1 MRIDQSGNIYVNDP
15 PGNNY
20 ETGALISNA
29 GKVASYVS
37 SSTTG
42 SDQRIYVYNGSTAS
56 YTANINADGSA
67 SFTPTSGTA
76 KITLGSA
83 SVSGGSYTNY
93 HGASGTKT
101 WFVGANYNIAGGL
114 EFWQS
119 TANGGTTPG
128 ATPAMV
134 LNSSGYLGIGQSNPT
149 RHLEV
154 GGSVVISSGSKLES
168 SSSNGSLIVQGGST
182 YPGGHLKLY
191 GGSGENKIEFCTSGA
206 STSSSLQATL
216 DGSGRL
222 LVNTTESRV
231 VEDSSGNGP
240 QGKIQIE
247 GLNSDAMLSIISAK
261 NADTFRSGCISLG
274 AHRGSLGGTPTVL
287 QNGDTVGAIL
297 FAGGD
302 GTDMR
307 TKSAQILSQVDGTPG
322 SSVMPGRLV
331 FSTTADG
338 AGSPTESMR
347 LTSSKQLW
355 VNATSNTNNYN
366 LLVNGPTR
374 TSWFTCDSIQNTT
387 VNAST
392 ASILTINGFNP
403 TFVQVYIKVNFAAN
417 GALQAHF
424 DYELITCDAQGSGGT
439 TTIRQSLNESVGSFQ
454 VSTSDF
460 AVTKS
465 GQNITITYTNQA
477 SGVNQISYYVKGLFD
492 TLSIA

>member
-1 MRIDQSGNIYVNDP
+1 
-15 PGNNY
+15 
-20 ETGALISNA
+20 
-29 GKVASYVS
+29 
-37 SSTTG
+37 
-42 SDQRIYVYNGSTAS
+42 
-56 YTANINADGSA
+56 
-67 SFTPTSGTA
+67 
-76 KITLGSA
+76 
-83 SVSGGSYTNY
+83 
-93 HGASGTKT
+93 
-101 WFVGANYNIAGGL
+101 
-114 EFWQS
+114 
-119 TANGGTTPG
+119 
-128 ATPAMV
+128 
-134 LNSSGYLGIGQSNPT
+134 
-149 RHLEV
+149 
-154 GGSVVISSGSKLES
+154 
-168 SSSNGSLIVQGGST
+168 
-182 YPGGHLKLY
+182 
-191 GGSGENKIEFCTSGA
+191 
-206 STSSSLQATL
+206 
-216 DGSGRL
+216 
-222 LVNTTESRV
+222 
-231 VEDSSGNGP
+231 
-240 QGKIQIE
+240 
-247 GLNSDAMLSIISAK
+247 MLSIISAK